1 MIYGKFFT
9 FDHKFLGMDVNKADL
24 LKSIQN
30 FVGAENEL
38 ALKEAK
44 HQISIFK
51 ALFDQEVEAYE
62 KLDEKEDA
70 TIQKRETNA
79 AILKAIEAFE
89 KNEAKKEA
97 AKSKDEKANLKLK
110 ETLLKE
116 FEALINDKEKLA
128 ELANGIKEIREKWN
142 GIGDIPDKFQQ
153 KIQRYSR
160 LNEAFNYNF
169 NIYKELKEND
179 LKRNYSLKNQVIHE
193 LKALKDLKD
202 IGKLRIELNASKQ
215 VGRNWSYF

>member
-1 MIYGKFFT
+1 
-9 FDHKFLGMDVNKADL
+9 MDVNKADL

-62 KLDEKEDA
+62 KLEEKEDA
-70 TIQKRETNA
+70 THPQEEETNA
-79 AILKAIEAFE
+79 AILKAVEAFE

-142 GIGDIPDKFQQ
+142 AIGDIPDKFKQ
-153 KIQRYSR
+153 KIQKEYSR
-160 LNEAFNYNF
+160 LYEAFNYNF

-179 LKRNYSLKNQVIHE
+179 LKLLVNVKVVI
-193 LKALKDLKD
+193 KCF
-202 IGKLRIELNASKQ
+202 
-215 VGRNWSYF
+215 V